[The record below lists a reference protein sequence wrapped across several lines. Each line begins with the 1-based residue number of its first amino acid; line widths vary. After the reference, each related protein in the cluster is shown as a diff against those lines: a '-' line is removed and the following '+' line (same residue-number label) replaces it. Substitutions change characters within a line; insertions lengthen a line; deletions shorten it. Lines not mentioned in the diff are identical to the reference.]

1 MKPMNRVSN
10 PTLEHIQAFIRDAE
24 LRVRPFVLSGELS
37 KGYIQGFQY
46 KRINERT
53 LAIEGLK
60 NVHGLYLERKI
71 FNRML
76 PIYLTRYGILSQ
88 NQPIPGFKGTD
99 NREESITNAIEGNK
113 WLETFKKD
121 INWDNLYKKAVQN
134 ADVYGLVWFKTG
146 IDWSKGDEIM
156 SKDITFTKPDDKDWR
171 AKGTR
176 KIYEGRTFID
186 IIPIHEVLTDTL
198 SVESMD
204 DINELVHRRMFSLEY
219 IRKRWGFEAKA
230 EDIDPRYFI
239 DTSRYSDNDR
249 RYEQNKYAYVY
260 EYYRKPDALYPEGQF
275 IVIINDRIL
284 YEGIL
289 PYNNAYKKR
298 AIPFIPM
305 NLASIPNHLVGVTVY
320 SQIIPIQDTYN
331 SIKNRLLEH
340 INHLAIGQM
349 YVWKDSLVNPDGI
362 TNKPGQFIV
371 VKRNAKRPEPVQ
383 KAQVGNEII
392 NYLKNIEEDMLV
404 TAGLS
409 QISAYGMSKSSVRTD
424 GVADKIGEADQNKLT
439 NAIDNISEALIS
451 VFKQV
456 LYTEKDRQ
464 SILTEVMRLAK
475 LDNYMLKYNLGELEP
490 ENLEIVNR
498 EFLMQSDQARQLKM
512 TQAANLG
519 VYNPQAGLSYVTKL
533 EILDALN
540 SGYLKDTLD
549 PIERASHDQIQCENR
564 CILDKQDVEVND
576 WDNHEQHILE
586 HSLFRMSAQVREL
599 KFKDKALYEYVIY
612 TIEAHIKEHSKYQQD
627 KKSQNTYQDAKA
639 FLQ

>member
-1 MKPMNRVSN
+1 MSKNRVSN
-10 PTLEHIQAFIRDAE
+10 PTLNHIQSFIRDAD
-24 LRVRPFVLSGELS
+24 LRVRPFVLSGELN

-60 NVHGLYLERKI
+60 NIHGLYLERKI

-76 PIYLTRYGILSQ
+76 PIYLTRFGILSQ
-88 NQPIPGFKGTD
+88 NQPIAGFKGTD
-99 NREESITNAIEGNK
+99 NREETVTNAIEGNK
-113 WLETFKKD
+113 FLEAFKKD
-121 INWDNLYKKAVQN
+121 INFNALYKKAVQES
-134 ADVYGLVWFKTG
+134 DVYGLVWFKVG
-146 IDWSKGDEIM
+146 IDWSKGDEILT
-156 SKDITFTKPDDKDWR
+156 KDITITKPDDDNFK

-176 KIYEGRTFID
+176 KICEGRTFID
-186 IIPIHEVLTDTL
+186 VIPIHEVLTDSL
-198 SVESMD
+198 SVESMN

-260 EYYRKPDALYPEGQF
+260 EYYRKPDALYPDGQF
-275 IVIINDRIL
+275 LVIINDTIL
-284 YEGIL
+284 YEGKL
-289 PYNNAYKKR
+289 PYVNAYKKR
-298 AIPFIPM
+298 TIPFIPM
-305 NLASIPNHLVGVTVY
+305 NVQTVPNHLVGITVY

-362 TNKPGQFIV
+362 TNKPGQFIMI
-371 VKRNAKRPEPVQ
+371 KRNAKRPEPVQ

-439 NAIDNISEALIS
+439 NAIDNIGEAIVEL
-451 VFKQV
+451 FKQV
-456 LYTEKDRQ
+456 LYVEKERQ
-464 SILTEVMRLAK
+464 SILSDVMRLAK
-475 LDNYMLKYNLGELEP
+475 LDSYMIKYNLGELDP

-519 VYNPQAGLSYVTKL
+519 VYNPQSGLSYVTKL

-549 PIERASHDQIQCENR
+549 PMERASHDQIQSENQD
-564 CILDKQDVEVND
+564 IINKLDVEVND
-576 WDNHEQHILE
+576 WDTHEQHIFE
-586 HSLFRMSAQVREL
+586 HSLFRMSSQVRNL
-599 KFKDKALYEYVIY
+599 KRKDPALYEYVIY
-612 TIEAHIKEHSKYQQD
+612 TLENHIKEHGKYVQN

-639 FLQ
+639 FLK

>member
-1 MKPMNRVSN
+1 MAVKNINN
-10 PTLEHIQAFIRDAE
+10 PTLNHIQSFIRDAE

-37 KGYIQGFQY
+37 KGYIQGYQY

-60 NVHGLYLERKI
+60 NTHGLYLERKI

-88 NQPIPGFKGTD
+88 NQPIVGFKGTD
-99 NREESITNAIEGNK
+99 NREETITNAIEGNK
-113 WLETFKKD
+113 FLETFKKD
-121 INWDNLYKKAVQN
+121 INFTAKYKKSIQA
-134 ADVYGLVWFKTG
+134 ADIYGLVWFKTG
-146 IDWSKGDEIM
+146 IDWSKGDEIFT
-156 SKDITFTKPDDKDWR
+156 KDITITKPDDAEFK

-176 KIYEGRTFID
+176 SVREGRTFID
-186 IIPIHEVLTDTL
+186 VIPMHEVLVDSL
-198 SVESMD
+198 SVENMD
-204 DINELVHRRMFSLEY
+204 DLNELVHRRMFSLEY

-230 EDIDPRYFI
+230 EDIDPRYFL
-239 DTSRYSDNDR
+239 DTSRYSDNDT

-275 IVIINDRIL
+275 IVLINDTIL
-284 YEGIL
+284 YEGKL
-289 PYNNAYKKR
+289 PYKNAYNKR

-305 NLASIPNHLVGVTVY
+305 NLQTVPNHLVSVTVY

-349 YVWKDSLVNPDGI
+349 YVWKDSLVNPDGV
-362 TNKPGQFIV
+362 TNKPGQFIMI
-371 VKRNAKRPEPVQ
+371 KRNAKRPEPVQ
-383 KAQVGNEII
+383 KAQVGSEII
-392 NYLKNIEEDMLV
+392 NYLKSIEEDMLV

-439 NAIDNISEALIS
+439 NAIDSIGEALINL
-451 VFKQV
+451 FKQV
-456 LYTEKDRQ
+456 LYIEKERQ
-464 SILTEVMRLAK
+464 NDLNKILKLAK
-475 LDNYMLKYNLGELEP
+475 LDSYMVKYNLGELDP

-498 EFLMQSDQARQLKM
+498 EFLMQSDQARQLRM

-519 VYNPQAGLSYVTKL
+519 VYNPQSGLSYITKL

-549 PIERASHDQIQCENR
+549 PIERATHDQIREEHSD
-564 CILDKQDVEVND
+564 ILEKIDVEVND

-586 HSLFRMSAQVREL
+586 HSLFRMSAQVRKL
-599 KFKDKALYEYVIY
+599 KKSDKALYEYV
-612 TIEAHIKEHSKYQQD
+612 TSVLEQHISEHSKYKQD
-627 KKSQNTYQDAKA
+627 SQSQNTYQNAKA

>member
-1 MKPMNRVSN
+1 MAVNNISS
-10 PTLEHIQAFIRDAE
+10 PTLNHIQAFVRDAE
-24 LRVRPFVLSGELS
+24 LRVRPFVLSGELN
-37 KGYIQGFQY
+37 KGYIQGYQY

-60 NVHGLYLERKI
+60 NTHGLYLERKI

-88 NQPIPGFKGTD
+88 NQPIVGFKGTD
-99 NREESITNAIEGNK
+99 NREETITNAVEGNK
-113 WLETFKKD
+113 FLDTFKKE
-121 INWDNLYKKAVQN
+121 INFTAKYKKAIQG
-134 ADVYGLVWFKTG
+134 ADIYGLVWFKTG
-146 IDWSKGDEIM
+146 IDWSKGDEILT
-156 SKDITFTKPDDKDWR
+156 KDITITKPGDDNFK

-176 KIYEGRTFID
+176 TIREGRTFID
-186 IIPIHEVLTDTL
+186 VVPMHEVLTDTL
-198 SVESMD
+198 AVENME

-230 EDIDPRYFI
+230 EDIDPRYFL
-239 DTSRYSDNDR
+239 DTSRYSDNN

-260 EYYRKPDALYPEGQF
+260 EYYRKPDALYPDGQF
-275 IVIINDRIL
+275 IVMINNTIL

-289 PYNNAYKKR
+289 PYKNAYNKR
-298 AIPFIPM
+298 TIPFIPM
-305 NLASIPNHLVGVTVY
+305 NLQTVPNHLVSVTVY

-349 YVWKDSLVNPDGI
+349 YVWKDSLVNPDGV
-362 TNKPGQFIV
+362 TNKPGQFIMI
-371 VKRNAKRPEPVQ
+371 KRNAKRPEPVQ
-383 KAQVGNEII
+383 KAQVGSEII
-392 NYLKNIEEDMLV
+392 NYLKSIEEDMLV

-439 NAIDNISEALIS
+439 NAIDSIGEALINL
-451 VFKQV
+451 FKQV
-456 LYTEKDRQ
+456 LYIEKERQ
-464 SILTEVMRLAK
+464 ADLTKVLKLAK
-475 LDNYMLKYNLGELEP
+475 LDSYMLKYNLGELDP

-498 EFLMQSDQARQLKM
+498 EFLMQSDQARQLRM

-519 VYNPQAGLSYVTKL
+519 VYNPQSGLSYITKL

-549 PIERASHDQIQCENR
+549 PVERASHDQIRDEHR
-564 CILDKQDVEVND
+564 DILDKIDVEVND

-586 HSLFRMSAQVREL
+586 HSLFRMSAQVRNL
-599 KFKDKALYEYVIY
+599 KKKDKALYEYVVS
-612 TIEAHIKEHSKYQQD
+612 TLQNHIAEHSKYKQD
-627 KKSQNTYQDAKA
+627 AQSQDTYQNAKA

>member
-1 MKPMNRVSN
+1 MAVKRVNN
-10 PTLEHIQAFIRDAE
+10 PTLNHIQSFIRDAE
-24 LRVRPFVLSGELS
+24 LRVKPFVLSGELS
-37 KGYIQGFQY
+37 KGYIQGYQY

-60 NVHGLYLERKI
+60 NTHGLYLERKI

-88 NQPIPGFKGTD
+88 NQPIVGFKGTD
-99 NREESITNAIEGNK
+99 NREETITNAIEGNK
-113 WLETFKKD
+113 FLDSFKKD
-121 INWDNLYKKAVQN
+121 INFTGKYKKAIQG
-134 ADVYGLVWFKTG
+134 ADIYGLVWFKTG
-146 IDWSKGDEIM
+146 IDWSKGDEILT
-156 SKDITFTKPDDKDWR
+156 KDITITKPDDDTFK

-176 KIYEGRTFID
+176 SVKEGRTFID
-186 IIPIHEVLTDTL
+186 VIPIHEVLVDSL
-198 SVESMD
+198 SVESME

-219 IRKRWGFEAKA
+219 IRKRWGFEARA
-230 EDIDPRYFI
+230 EDIDPRYFL
-239 DTSRYSDNDR
+239 DTSRYSDND

-275 IVIINDRIL
+275 IVMINDTIL

-289 PYNNAYKKR
+289 PYKNAYNKR
-298 AIPFIPM
+298 TIPFIPM
-305 NLASIPNHLVGVTVY
+305 NLQTVPNHLVSVTVY

-349 YVWKDSLVNPDGI
+349 YVWKDSLVNPDGV
-362 TNKPGQFIV
+362 TNKPGQFIMI
-371 VKRNAKRPEPVQ
+371 KRNAKRPEPVQ
-383 KAQVGNEII
+383 KAQVGSEII
-392 NYLKNIEEDMLV
+392 NYLKSIEEDMLV

-439 NAIDNISEALIS
+439 NAIDSIGESLINL
-451 VFKQV
+451 FKQV
-456 LYTEKDRQ
+456 LYIEKERQ
-464 SILTEVMRLAK
+464 EDLSKIMKLAK
-475 LDNYMLKYNLGELEP
+475 LDDYMVKYKLGELDP

-498 EFLMQSDQARQLKM
+498 EFLMQSDQARQLRM

-519 VYNPQAGLSYVTKL
+519 VYNPQSGLSYITKL

-549 PIERASHDQIQCENR
+549 PIERASHDQIREEHSD
-564 CILDKQDVEVND
+564 ILDKIDVEVND

-586 HSLFRMSAQVREL
+586 HSLFRMSAQVRNL
-599 KFKDKALYEYVIY
+599 KKNDKALYEYV
-612 TIEAHIKEHSKYQQD
+612 TSVLQEHIAKHSEYKQD
-627 KKSQNTYQDAKA
+627 SQSQATYQNAKA

>member
-1 MKPMNRVSN
+1 MAVKNISN
-10 PTLEHIQAFIRDAE
+10 PTLNHIQSFIRDAE
-24 LRVRPFVLSGELS
+24 LRVRPFILSGELS
-37 KGYIQGFQY
+37 KGYIQGYQY

-60 NVHGLYLERKI
+60 NTHGLYLERKI

-88 NQPIPGFKGTD
+88 NQPIVGFKGTD
-99 NREESITNAIEGNK
+99 NREETITNAIEGNK
-113 WLETFKKD
+113 FLETFKKD
-121 INWDNLYKKAVQN
+121 INFTAKYKKSIQA
-134 ADVYGLVWFKTG
+134 ADIYGLVWFKTG
-146 IDWSKGDEIM
+146 IDWSKGDEILT
-156 SKDITFTKPDDKDWR
+156 KEITITKPDDSEFK

-176 KIYEGRTFID
+176 SVREGRTFID
-186 IIPIHEVLTDTL
+186 VIPMHEVLVDSL
-198 SVESMD
+198 SVENMD
-204 DINELVHRRMFSLEY
+204 DLNELVHRRMFSLEY

-230 EDIDPRYFI
+230 EDIDPRYFL
-239 DTSRYSDNDR
+239 DTSRYSDNDT

-275 IVIINDRIL
+275 IVLINDTIL
-284 YEGIL
+284 YEGKL
-289 PYNNAYKKR
+289 PYKNAYNKR

-305 NLASIPNHLVGVTVY
+305 NLQTVPNHLVSVTVY

-349 YVWKDSLVNPDGI
+349 YVWKDSLVNPDGV
-362 TNKPGQFIV
+362 TNKPGQFIMI
-371 VKRNAKRPEPVQ
+371 KRNAKRPEPVQ
-383 KAQVGNEII
+383 KAQVGSEII
-392 NYLKNIEEDMLV
+392 NYLKSIEEDMLV

-439 NAIDNISEALIS
+439 NAIDSIGEALINL
-451 VFKQV
+451 FKQV
-456 LYTEKDRQ
+456 LYIEKERQ
-464 SILTEVMRLAK
+464 NDLNKILKLAK
-475 LDNYMLKYNLGELEP
+475 LDSYMVKYNLGELDP

-498 EFLMQSDQARQLKM
+498 EFLMQSDQARQLRM

-519 VYNPQAGLSYVTKL
+519 VYNPQSGLSYITKL

-549 PIERASHDQIQCENR
+549 PIERATHDQIREEHSD
-564 CILDKQDVEVND
+564 ILEKIDVEVND

-586 HSLFRMSAQVREL
+586 HSLFRMSAQVRNL
-599 KFKDKALYEYVIY
+599 KKKDEALYEYVVA
-612 TIEAHIKEHSKYQQD
+612 TLQNHIAEHSKYKQD
-627 KKSQNTYQDAKA
+627 AQSQDTYQNAKA